1 MYVCT
6 NLMPMPSIG
15 PGPQPGRVLAD
26 LVALASHAV
35 HIRDGTVDVPA
46 ATHGNGRQRPGGGR
60 EPSDRGD
67 SAARPR
73 ASHLV
78 SESVLRG
85 DPPRSAVPRVS
96 GSFDVA
102 CTALTF
108 FWLQRCKKY
117 ARECCAEVKVISVD
131 KSNVE
136 STSQI
141 GRELAGAT
149 QSALAASGLAGLGGG
164 ADSPIPST
172 SSGQPSTKRQKTNK
186 LVM

>member
-1 MYVCT
+1 MQTKHQHQIHVCMQVCT

-26 LVALASHAV
+26 HVALACHAV
-35 HIRDGTVDVPA
+35 HIWDRTVDVPA
-46 ATHGNGRQRPGGGR
+46 ATHGNGRQRSGGGR

-73 ASHLV
+73 APHLV

-96 GSFDVA
+96 GSFTN
-102 CTALTF
+102 CTHSMLLNCAALTF

-117 ARECCAEVKVISVD
+117 ARECCAEVKVIFV
-131 KSNVE
+131 
-136 STSQI
+136 
-141 GRELAGAT
+141 R
-149 QSALAASGLAGLGGG
+149 
-164 ADSPIPST
+164 
-172 SSGQPSTKRQKTNK
+172 
-186 LVM
+186 